1 MIVGCAPFVMSKSPK
16 LLLLAVVGIA
26 LVVGAIV
33 AVVIV
38 TRDEAQPTQASSQD
52 KVKIELRA
60 SPIAEIRID
69 GKNVGKT
76 PINLQFDK
84 SDKELK
90 IEATLVRT
98 LVKRG
103 SQKQELYKGYR
114 TVKLDR
120 DQLLDFTYSNTTL
133 VESEETNPLDR

>member
-1 MIVGCAPFVMSKSPK
+1 MSKSPK

>member
-1 MIVGCAPFVMSKSPK
+1 MSKSPK

-103 SQKQELYKGYR
+103 GQKQELYKGYR

>member
-1 MIVGCAPFVMSKSPK
+1 MSKSPK
-16 LLLLAVVGIA
+16 LLLLALIGIA

-38 TRDEAQPTQASSQD
+38 TRDEAQPSQASSQD

-76 PINLQFDK
+76 PINLQFAK
-84 SDKELK
+84 SDKDIK

-103 SQKQELYKGYR
+103 GQKQELYKGYR

-133 VESEETNPLDR
+133 VESDETDPLDR

>member
-1 MIVGCAPFVMSKSPK
+1 MTKSPK
-16 LLLLAVVGIA
+16 VLLLALVGIA

-38 TRDEAQPTQASSQD
+38 TRDEAQPSQAPSQD

-76 PINLQFDK
+76 PITLQFDK
-84 SDKELK
+84 SDKDIK

-103 SQKQELYKGYR
+103 GQKQELYKGYR

-120 DQLLDFTYSNTTL
+120 DRLLDFTYSNTTL
-133 VESEETNPLDR
+133 VESEESNPLDR